1 MNHSSMN
8 HSTMNHSNH
17 YLVMFIIM
25 IISGLLSTMN
35 IYADKLSDIRWSV
48 NDVYMIL
55 LMTGWMIALMAIYY
69 KNLHM
74 FILGCV
80 LVVFNI
86 WAIRSQFMISESQYI
101 LGMIPHHS
109 MAIHMSKKLIE
120 KKENS
125 IMNRNSINTITDF
138 LKNIIYTQTQEIEF
152 MKSKIYTFRKL
163 KCRYLIL

>member
-125 IMNRNSINTITDF
+125 IMNRNSSTTITDF
-138 LKNIIYTQTQEIEF
+138 LKNIINTQTQEIEF
-152 MKSKIYTFRKL
+152 MKSKI
-163 KCRYLIL
+163 

>member
-1 MNHSSMN
+1 MNYSPMN

-35 IYADKLSDIRWSV
+35 IYADKLSDIRWSL

-55 LMTGWMIALMAIYY
+55 LMTGWMITLMAIYY

-74 FILGCV
+74 FIFGCV

-86 WAIRSQFMISESQYI
+86 WAIRSQFMISENQYI

-152 MKSKIYTFRKL
+152 MKSKI
-163 KCRYLIL
+163 

>member
-1 MNHSSMN
+1 
-8 HSTMNHSNH
+8 
-17 YLVMFIIM
+17 M

-35 IYADKLSDIRWSV
+35 IYADKLSDIRWSL

-74 FILGCV
+74 FILGCI

-86 WAIRSQFMISESQYI
+86 WAIRSQFMISENQYI

-120 KKENS
+120 KKV
-125 IMNRNSINTITDF
+125 NRNSNNNSSTTITDF
-138 LKNIIYTQTQEIEF
+138 LKNIIKTQTQEIDF
-152 MKSKIYTFRKL
+152 MKSKI
-163 KCRYLIL
+163 

>member
-138 LKNIIYTQTQEIEF
+138 LKNIINTQTQEIDF
-152 MKSKIYTFRKL
+152 MKSKI
-163 KCRYLIL
+163 

>member
-35 IYADKLSDIRWSV
+35 IYADKLSDIRWSL

-74 FILGCV
+74 FILGCI

-86 WAIRSQFMISESQYI
+86 WAIRSQFMISENQYI

-120 KKENS
+120 KKV
-125 IMNRNSINTITDF
+125 NRNSNNNSSTTITDF
-138 LKNIIYTQTQEIEF
+138 LKNIIKTQTQEIDF
-152 MKSKIYTFRKL
+152 MKSKI
-163 KCRYLIL
+163 

>member
-1 MNHSSMN
+1 
-8 HSTMNHSNH
+8 
-17 YLVMFIIM
+17 
-25 IISGLLSTMN
+25 MN

-125 IMNRNSINTITDF
+125 IMNRNSSNTITDF
-138 LKNIIYTQTQEIEF
+138 LKNIINTQTQEIDF
-152 MKSKIYTFRKL
+152 MKSKI
-163 KCRYLIL
+163 

>member
-8 HSTMNHSNH
+8 YSTMNHSNH

-25 IISGLLSTMN
+25 IISGVLSTMN
-35 IYADKLSDIRWSV
+35 IYADKLSDIRWSL

-55 LMTGWMIALMAIYY
+55 LMTGWMITLMAIYY

-74 FILGCV
+74 FILGSV

-86 WAIRSQFMISESQYI
+86 WAIRSQFMISENQYI

-125 IMNRNSINTITDF
+125 IMNRNSSTSITDF

-152 MKSKIYTFRKL
+152 MKSKI
-163 KCRYLIL
+163 